1 MTQREYD
8 ALYNQL
14 QALTVQV
21 QHVVEWLGQL
31 SARLTELEAKTL
43 VISDVDKDIASLKVD
58 VQALKDEQEA

>member
-21 QHVVEWLGQL
+21 QHAVEWLGQL